1 MNEIRPPEVLDE
13 TILLKELSVTDSDPL
28 VMEMRGFEEMA
39 LVVVDVIVIPSSMTS
54 GVEVEPGIIDDVA
67 EMNLTELSEVVN
79 VILIDLKVNAPL
91 EIVKRS
97 PVTLVL
103 YSKLALYC
111 SSSLLQER
119 IVTTLLLLTV
129 TPE

>member
-1 MNEIRPPEVLDE
+1 MNEMRPPEPLDE
-13 TILLKELSVTDSDPL
+13 TILVKELSVTDSDPL

-39 LVVVDVIVIPSSMTS
+39 LVEVDVIVIPCSMTC
-54 GVEVEPGIIDDVA
+54 GEPILA

-103 YSKLALYC
+103 YSKVALYC
-111 SSSLLQER
+111 SSSLLHER
-119 IVTTLLLLTV
+119 IVTTLLLLTL